1 MKALARGPRRRSRTA
16 AACAVLA
23 VIAAVALSA
32 AEGADAVARPDAPRD
47 RAPGEVAGG
56 VGVRLPARRA
66 DPPSHARSP
75 DRGRQLLVTVP
86 RTMRMT
92 ARPGRGRV
100 VGTIPATSRYY
111 GTRTV
116 AWIQEISADGRFGRL
131 AVPYEAGERAG
142 WVPLRGLAV
151 QRTSVT
157 VYVSRARH
165 RVEVRRRGHLA
176 FSVPAATGAP
186 GSPTPRG
193 RYFVTDRV
201 AFPAG
206 GYLGSFAFGLSGIQ
220 PRLPAGWSGG
230 DQLAIH
236 GTDDAASIG
245 RSSSA
250 GCVRVSEGALDRL
263 RPLLNLGTPV
273 IVGR

>member
-23 VIAAVALSA
+23 LIAAVALSAA
-32 AEGADAVARPDAPRD
+32 AEGADAVARPDAPRN
-47 RAPGEVAGG
+47 RPPSEVAGG
-56 VGVRLPARRA
+56 VGVRRPAPRA
-66 DPPSHARSP
+66 DRPSNARSS
-75 DRGRQLLVTVP
+75 DRGRQLLVAVR

-92 ARPGRGRV
+92 ARPGGGRV

-111 GTRTV
+111 GTPTV
-116 AWIQEISADGRFGRL
+116 AWIQEVSADGRFGRL

-142 WVPLRGLAV
+142 WIPMRGLAT
-151 QRTSVT
+151 QHTSVT

-165 RVEVRRRGHLA
+165 RLEVRRRGHLA
-176 FSVPAATGAP
+176 LSVPAAIGAP

-250 GCVRVSEGALDRL
+250 GCVRVSE
-263 RPLLNLGTPV
+263 
-273 IVGR
+273 